1 MNMTVNLERPQKNI
15 QSQINDSSRKAGR
28 VSNQLSQF
36 DDLHQAQQFLGIAPR
51 NFIINP
57 SGSVAQR
64 GTTGTKISNSYGG
77 YLSVDRW
84 AVYYAGT
91 ILSQESPEVVNG
103 ILDNFIRCEAGSTG
117 GRIYMYQKIENGSA
131 IFGGGASFSLSFWA
145 RGNAGYELSIGTRYY
160 DNASTGG
167 EAVKTHYNA
176 VEITE
181 GWKYY
186 EFNGLNHV
194 DASRNATRDFGLWLV
209 RNDNSETASNEDY
222 LDVCQVQFQLGP
234 SVSPFIPRDKEQ
246 ELSLC
251 QRYYQ
256 VLIDNANGQRP
267 VAAGR
272 ANSGTAVEFQL
283 PLTVGMRDI
292 TSLPQSN
299 MDTIYLYSGGARVN
313 TTSGT
318 VVLND
323 DYLSGSSYAYLRTTG
338 ASVTDDRAYTIGGF
352 LADAHLAVDGELS

>member
-1 MNMTVNLERPQKNI
+1 MTVNLERPQKNI
-15 QSQINDSSRKAGR
+15 QSQINDNSRKSGR

-64 GTTGTKISNSYGG
+64 GTTGTKTGNSYGG

-91 ILSQESPEVVNG
+91 ILSQESAEEVNG
-103 ILDNFIRCEAGSTG
+103 ILDNFIRCKAGSTG

-131 IFGGGASFSLSFWA
+131 FFGGGAPFSVSFWA
-145 RGNAGYELSIGTRYY
+145 RGNAGYELSLGTRYY
-160 DNASTGG
+160 DNAATGG
-167 EAVKTHYNA
+167 EAVKTQYDSI
-176 VEITE
+176 EITE

-209 RNDNSETASNEDY
+209 RKDNADTASNEDY
-222 LDVCQVQFQLGP
+222 LDVTQVQLQLGP

-246 ELSLC
+246 ELALC
-251 QRYYQ
+251 QRYF
-256 VLIDNANGQRP
+256 QRFQ
-267 VAAGR
+267 
-272 ANSGTAVEFQL
+272 ANSGGTMLLIPSINGGTSNARMGV
-283 PLTVGMRDI
+283 PLAKPMRTNPTLAASS
-292 TSLPQSN
+292 TSAISVRNRGSFTQYAS
-299 MDTIYLYSGGARVN
+299 SGIGLGSEQMTPN
-313 TTSGT
+313 PWLIG
-318 VVLND
+318 
-323 DYLSGSSYAYLRTTG
+323 LSV
-338 ASVTDDRAYTIGGF
+338 SVTGMTSAEINIPYLTANSYLDFSA
-352 LADAHLAVDGELS
+352 ELS